1 MCLRLPG
8 LIVLGGGT
16 ACSSIRSTMSPRRPG
31 FLGPASIGR
40 PCVRSPPAR
49 LTYCRWLPIDAIRAV
64 CSLTYRG
71 RLEAPPVAV
80 GVAGKLG

>member
-16 ACSSIRSTMSPRRPG
+16 ACSSIRSTMGPRRPA
-31 FLGPASIGR
+31 FAARHRLP
-40 PCVRSPPAR
+40 PCVRSPPSR
-49 LTYCRWLPIDAIRAV
+49 LPYCRWLPIDAIRAV
-64 CSLTYRG
+64 CSLTNRG
-71 RLEAPPVAV
+71 RPEAAPVAV